1 MYLSCFKK
9 IESKNHVLLQTYIK
23 IMHYIKTLSIFTL
36 LSFTNYLFAQSETKI
51 ELVKANKLSP
61 GKAIGITGE
70 RLLGDVVFKHEN
82 TLMYCDSAY
91 LYEVENMLDAFGHVY
106 INDNDSIYINADSL
120 HYDGNT
126 KICELHYKVKLQDQK
141 MTLSTQHLSYN
152 LIDKIAYYYNG
163 GVIKDKKN
171 VLKSEFGFYYSRSKT
186 FSFRKNVVLTNPEY
200 VMKSDT
206 LMYNTINKTA
216 YFYGPTTITSK
227 KNLIYCENG
236 WYNTDN
242 DISQFNEKAFLKNEN
257 QVLSGDSLYYN
268 RKQDY
273 GKAFNKVTLI
283 DTVEHYIVKG
293 NYCEHFG
300 VRNESR
306 FTDSVLAMVIDEN
319 KDTLFL
325 HADTLK
331 VQANSDKKIDFIY
344 AYYKCKFY
352 RSDLQ
357 GMSDSL
363 VYNFKDSIIELYH
376 FPLIW
381 SDSTQLS
388 GDLIKLKT
396 NNGKPQTLFV
406 DGESF
411 IFSLD
416 TLSFYNQ
423 VAGRTMVGHFINND
437 LKKVDVFGNSETIYF
452 VREEDKLLV
461 GINFCVAGDLQLW
474 VENKGIERIKYYDKP
489 DGKLV
494 PESTVSEKEMKLR
507 GFKNKQIQRPLGPL
521 DVFRWELDEGS
532 IENN

>member
-1 MYLSCFKK
+1 M
-9 IESKNHVLLQTYIK
+9 EPKNHVLLHTYFK
-23 IMHYIKTLSIFTL
+23 IMRCIKVFLFIAF
-36 LSFTNYLFAQSETKI
+36 LSFSNFVFAQSETKI
-51 ELVKANKLSP
+51 KLVKANKLSP
-61 GKAIGITGE
+61 GKAIGITGD
-70 RLLGDVVFKHEN
+70 RLLGEVVFRHEN

-91 LYEVENMLDAFGHVY
+91 MYEVENMLDAFGNVY

-126 KICELHYKVKLQDQK
+126 KICELHYKVKLRDQK
-141 MTLSTQHLSYN
+141 MTLSTQHLTYN
-152 LIDKIAYYYNG
+152 LTDKIANYYSG

-171 VLKSEFGFYYSRSKT
+171 VLKSDLGFYYSRNKT

-206 LMYNTINKTA
+206 LMYNTTTRTA
-216 YFYGPTTITSK
+216 YFYGPTTIESK

-257 QVLSGDSLYYN
+257 QVLCGDSLYYN

-273 GKAFNKVTLI
+273 GKAFNNVSLV
-283 DTVEHYIVKG
+283 DTVEHYLVLG
-293 NYCEHFG
+293 NFCEHFG
-300 VRNESR
+300 NANESR
-306 FTDSVLAMVIDEN
+306 FTDSVLAMVIDESN
-319 KDTLFL
+319 DTLFF
-325 HADTLK
+325 HSDTLK
-331 VQANSDKKIDFIY
+331 VLTNSDKKIDFIY
-344 AYYKCKFY
+344 AYYKAKFF
-352 RSDLQ
+352 RNDLQ

-363 VYNFKDSIIELYH
+363 IYNFKDSIIELYH
-376 FPLIW
+376 SPLIW
-381 SDSTQLS
+381 SDNSQLS

-411 IFSLD
+411 IFSRD
-416 TLSFYNQ
+416 TLTFFNQ
-423 VAGRTMVGHFINND
+423 VAGRTMVGHFVDND

-452 VREEDKLLV
+452 VREEDKSLV

-474 VENKGIERIKYYDKP
+474 VEKKGIEKIKYYDKP

-494 PESTVSEKEMKLR
+494 PEGTVSEKEMQLR
-507 GFKNKQIQRPLGPL
+507 GFKNMQSHRPLKPL
-521 DVFRWELDEGS
+521 DVFRWELEEKITEDKE
-532 IENN
+532 